1 MRDQLSGPGSTSLRR
16 AEDPWDS
23 FETTL
28 AGHLRRSESVGAME
42 FSAPS
47 DASGARGRCV
57 VQLAPVGATS
67 WVTLRHAGHP
77 LTEQMVAQTSPTS
90 PVVIARAV
98 VETCR
103 DRLGVPHP
111 QLLTLR
117 CQGTVGRNTGALRL
131 IRADSVPIGNDP
143 ADHPNP
149 IDVAVEVSDHEDAR
163 ERFEAIVE
171 RVTGRPCV
179 IDDGGQLVFDH
190 VGHQISVSFT
200 ADEPYARIWAW
211 VVRGVRSR
219 SDAALEVARLNRD
232 DDQTSWV
239 LDGRHVLQRT
249 TVPVAPLLP
258 RHAQAALEHFL
269 LTFATTRDAIA
280 ARLGPR

>member
-1 MRDQLSGPGSTSLRR
+1 MRDQLSGPGSAPLRP
-16 AEDPWDS
+16 AEDPWDG

-28 AGHLRRSESVGAME
+28 AGHLRRPGAVGAME
-42 FSAPS
+42 FTPPS
-47 DASGARGRCV
+47 DASGTRGRCV
-57 VQLAPVGATS
+57 VHLAPGGERT
-67 WVTLRHAGHP
+67 WVTVRLAGHP
-77 LTEQMVAQTSPTS
+77 LVEEMIAHTSPTA
-90 PVVIARAV
+90 PGTIARAV
-98 VETCR
+98 VDACR

-117 CQGTVGRNTGALRL
+117 CQGTVGRHTGPLRL
-131 IRADSVPIGNDP
+131 LRTDSIPIGNDP

-149 IDVAVEVSDHEDAR
+149 IDMAVEVADHEDAR

-171 RVTGRPCV
+171 RVTGRACV
-179 IDDGGQLVFDH
+179 VDDRGAIVFDH
-190 VGHQISVSFT
+190 VGHRMHVSFDE
-200 ADEPYARIWAW
+200 DEPYARIWAW

-219 SDAALEVARLNRD
+219 SDAALELARLNLD
-232 DDQTSWV
+232 DDRTSWI

-258 RHAQAALEHFL
+258 RHAQVALEHFL
-269 LTFATTRDAIA
+269 FTFSSTRDAIA